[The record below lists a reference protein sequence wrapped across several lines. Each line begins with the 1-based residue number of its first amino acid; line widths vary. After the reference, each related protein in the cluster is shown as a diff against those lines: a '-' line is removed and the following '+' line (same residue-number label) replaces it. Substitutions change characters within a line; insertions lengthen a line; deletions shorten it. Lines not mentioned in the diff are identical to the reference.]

1 MKRKIVFLLI
11 LLGII
16 GLVVGIIQLI
26 KGSAPKQ
33 GVLKINANP
42 VSSVFLDNKHLGKTP
57 YQDNIDEGEYEL
69 KLVPESTTVSA
80 SPWQGKIKVYG
91 KLLTYVNAE
100 LAESDFSSASEI
112 LWLEKITSNQ
122 SEISVVTNPDG
133 AAISI
138 DGESKG
144 ITPSSLSAISPGD
157 HTIAVL
163 SSGFAPRSFKA
174 KTTAGYKLFVVI
186 KLALSSRLDDLTSS
200 LTATPSASPSSTLSL
215 TPTGIKKTTP
225 VPTPKLTPT
234 GTAANDPAKPYVII
248 KDTPTGFLRVRFEP
262 STQAS
267 ETARVKP
274 GEKYPLLD
282 SRNGWLQISIDAS
295 LTGWISGQYGTKVE

>member
-16 GLVVGIIQLI
+16 GVVVGIVQLI

-57 YQDNIDEGEYEL
+57 YQDNVNEGEYEL

-80 SPWQGKIKVYG
+80 SSWQGKVKVYG

-100 LAESDFSSASEI
+100 LAESDFSSASDI

-144 ITPSSLSAISPGD
+144 VTPSSLTGISPGD

-163 SSGFAPRSFKA
+163 SSGFAPRSVKA

-186 KLALSSRLDDLTSS
+186 KLALSSRLDDITASFS
-200 LTATPSASPSSTLSL
+200 ATPSASISSTLAV
-215 TPTGIKKTTP
+215 TPTGLIKKTPTL
-225 VPTPKLTPT
+225 TPKVTPT
-234 GTAANDPAKPYVII
+234 GVAVNDPAKPYVII

-262 STQAS
+262 TTQAS
-267 ETARVKP
+267 ETAKVKP
-274 GEKYPLLD
+274 GEKYHLLD
-282 SRNGWLQISIDAS
+282 TQNGWFQISVTETLD
-295 LTGWISGQYGTKVE
+295 GWISGQYGTKVE

>member
-11 LLGII
+11 LLGVIA
-16 GLVVGIIQLI
+16 LVAGIVQLM
-26 KGSAPKQ
+26 KGTAPKQ
-33 GVLKINANP
+33 GVLKVNANL

-57 YQDNIDEGEYEL
+57 YQDNINEGEYEL

-80 SPWQGKIKVYG
+80 SSWQGKIKIYN
-91 KLLTYVNAE
+91 KLLTYVNTE

-122 SEISVVTNPDG
+122 SEISVVTSPDG

-157 HTIAVL
+157 HTIAVS
-163 SSGFAPRSFKA
+163 SSGFAPRSLKA

-186 KLALSSRLDDLTSS
+186 KLALSSRSDDLTTS
-200 LTATPSASPSSTLSL
+200 LTASSSASPSSVLVLSPTVTIKTTLMPTL
-215 TPTGIKKTTP
+215 KATPTG
-225 VPTPKLTPT
+225 VSV
-234 GTAANDPAKPYVII
+234 NDPAKPYVII

-282 SRNGWLQISIDAS
+282 TRNGWFQISIDAT
-295 LTGWISGQYGTKVE
+295 LNGWISGQYGTKVE

>member
-1 MKRKIVFLLI
+1 MKRKIVFFLI

-16 GLVVGIIQLI
+16 GLIVGIVQII
-26 KGSAPKQ
+26 KGKAPKQ
-33 GVLKINANP
+33 GVLKINATP

-80 SPWQGKIKVYG
+80 ASWQAKIKVYG
-91 KLLTYVNAE
+91 KLLTYINAE

-144 ITPSSLSAISPGD
+144 ITPSSLSGISPGD
-157 HTIAVL
+157 HTIAV
-163 SSGFAPRSFKA
+163 SSPGFAPRSFKA
-174 KTTAGYKLFVVI
+174 KTTAGYKLFVII
-186 KLALSSRLDDLTSS
+186 KLSLSSRTDDLTTT
-200 LTATPSASPSSTLSL
+200 LTATPSASPSAGLSPTPSGTAKTTP
-215 TPTGIKKTTP
+215 TPTGKI
-225 VPTPKLTPT
+225 TPT
-234 GTAANDPAKPYVII
+234 IEAANTPEKPYVII
-248 KDTPTGFLRVRFEP
+248 KDTPTGFLRVRAEP
-262 STQAS
+262 TTQAS
-267 ETARVKP
+267 ESARVKP

-282 SRNGWLQISIDAS
+282 TKNGWFQISIDQS
-295 LTGWISGQYGTKVE
+295 LKGWISGQYGTKVE